1 MRTVRLRLPSPA
13 LIVACLALFAA
24 LGGASYAASHISTS
38 SITFTRA
45 TLQNGWRPF
54 ASTIFARPGYA
65 KDSTGEVHLRG
76 TLYDGSSNSTAF
88 VLPKAMRPSHYME
101 IVVDTSDSNP
111 PSRIVIQKDGEV
123 IPFGPNVAGP
133 GIYLDGVSF
142 AAGE

>member
-1 MRTVRLRLPSPA
+1 MRTVRLRPPSPA

-24 LGGASYAASHISTS
+24 LGGGSYAATQISTS

-45 TLQNGWRPF
+45 TLENGWRPF
-54 ASTIFARPGYA
+54 ASTIYARPGYA

-76 TLYDGSSNSTAF
+76 TLYDGSMTAF

-101 IVVDTSDSNP
+101 LVVTTSQSQP
-111 PSRIVIQKDGEV
+111 PSRIVIQHDGEV
-123 IPFGPNVAGP
+123 IPTGPNVAGD